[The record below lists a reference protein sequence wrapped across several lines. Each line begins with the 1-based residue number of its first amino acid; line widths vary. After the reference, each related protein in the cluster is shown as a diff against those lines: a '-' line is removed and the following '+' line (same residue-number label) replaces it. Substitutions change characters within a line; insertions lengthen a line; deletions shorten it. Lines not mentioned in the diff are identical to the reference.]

1 MLNSNFTI
9 PDEYLHVHVSDLTVL
24 DLKFSRNV
32 HEILVHL
39 HL

>member
-9 PDEYLHVHVSDLTVL
+9 PDEYLHVSDLTVL